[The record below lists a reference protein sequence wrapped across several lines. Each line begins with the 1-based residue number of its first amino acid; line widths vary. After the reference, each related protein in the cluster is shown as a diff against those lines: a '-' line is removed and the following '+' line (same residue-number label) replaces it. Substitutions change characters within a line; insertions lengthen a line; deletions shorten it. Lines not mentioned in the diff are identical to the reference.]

1 MSSVHVVTGPAGV
14 GKTTWIREYLQT
26 HPEPVL
32 YWVAGSGS
40 LPIDGVC
47 LRQAFPQVTLVLD
60 EQEISSGSERPLL
73 VEVPWAVNPVEL
85 QQTLGHLDPTWIGV
99 VPSASA
105 EPESYLWA
113 DDLVVG
119 RGVSETWLRPH
130 LWRAPLNGQ
139 VLDPASLETFWFELI
154 RGAYGHIYR
163 VKGIFE
169 MPEGE
174 AIYGEYTSGHALT
187 NLEDFDVLRG
197 SRHLD
202 GRPERFSGM
211 EILGKDLDTQ
221 ILGQTLRDCCLSD
234 AALLAYQHQVKQAID
249 QGVFAA

>member
-1 MSSVHVVTGPAGV
+1 MPLVHVVTGPAGV
-14 GKTTWIREYLQT
+14 GKTTWIRDYLKA

-47 LRQAFPQVTLVLD
+47 LYREFPQVTLVPD
-60 EQEISSGSERPLL
+60 EQELSSDLPLL
-73 VEVPWAVNPVEL
+73 VEVPWAVNPAEL
-85 QQTLGHLDPTWIGV
+85 QKTLGHLDPTWIGV
-99 VPSASA
+99 VPSAPA
-105 EPESYLWA
+105 DPESYLWA
-113 DDLVVG
+113 DEVVVG
-119 RGVSETWLRPH
+119 REVSETLPRPH

-139 VLDPASLETFWFELI
+139 VLDPASLEAFWFELI
-154 RGAYGHIYR
+154 QGAYGHIYR

-174 AIYGEYTSGHALT
+174 AIYGEYTSGYSMT
-187 NLEDFDVLRG
+187 DLEDFDILKG
-197 SRHLD
+197 PRHLD

-221 ILGQTLRDCCLSD
+221 LLGQTLRDCCLAD
-234 AALLAYQHQVKQAID
+234 AALLAYQQQVKQAID